1 MVQLCA
7 TMVSKGTSQLLA
19 FVSHVVIFLAS
30 YNHRCGFRGGAGR
43 AAAPPFAGIFVGDLY
58 END

>member
-30 YNHRCGFRGGAGR
+30 YNHRCGFRGGAGQ
-43 AAAPPFAGIFVGDLY
+43 AAAPLLLEDL
-58 END
+58 